1 MEFQFTIFI
10 FSKNY
15 ALNDLNLIY
24 FSLLH
29 LAVLNKKK
37 LIKKFYLY
45 LKKYTFLFKSLYV
58 YIKS

>member
-37 LIKKFYLY
+37 
-45 LKKYTFLFKSLYV
+45 V
-58 YIKS
+58 N